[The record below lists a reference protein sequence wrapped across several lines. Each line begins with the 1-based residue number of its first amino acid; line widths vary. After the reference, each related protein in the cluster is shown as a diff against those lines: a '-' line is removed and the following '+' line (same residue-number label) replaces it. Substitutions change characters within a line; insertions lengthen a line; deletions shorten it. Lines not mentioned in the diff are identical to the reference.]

1 MSHAQRMT
9 PLLSALLDGD
19 LSRPRA
25 YLVRRHLRRCAECQ
39 RLQQALTQQTSL
51 LRGLS
56 EVVPPQP
63 EADRACAWLVLRRRL
78 QRDAALGEAT
88 VPPLG
93 ARQRALRLAPLLL
106 CAAAV
111 ALVVVNPTRDPRLSR
126 GGPVNVDTRISI
138 AEDEFRRAE
147 EPYQRSLA
155 HLQRLATQGGR
166 AVDPEAAA
174 AGQELAQATREAERA
189 ARRSPGDAAAQEAL
203 YQAYLREIDHWQ
215 GQLQGGAAVEAPRVV
230 PVSFGG
236 GR

>member
-25 YLVRRHLRRCAECQ
+25 YLVRRHLRRCPECQ
-39 RLQQALTQQTSL
+39 RLQQGLAQQTAL

-56 EVVPPQP
+56 AAAPPQP
-63 EADRACAWLVLRRRL
+63 EADHACAWLVLRRRL
-78 QRDAALGEAT
+78 QRDAVSVEAIT
-88 VPPLG
+88 PPPG
-93 ARQRALRLAPLLL
+93 VHQRALRLLPLVL

-126 GGPVNVDTRISI
+126 GGPVNVDTRISL
-138 AEDEFRRAE
+138 AEDAFRRAE

-155 HLQRLATQGGR
+155 HLQRLAMQGGR
-166 AVDPEAAA
+166 AAAPEAVAV
-174 AGQELAQATREAERA
+174 GQALSQATREAERA

-215 GQLQGGAAVEAPRVV
+215 GQLQGGAPAEVPGVV